1 MSIYLDEYTLGQE
14 FNTPAR
20 TFTGTDAVVFGCMT
34 GDLHPNHFDRE
45 KMARGQFGQRIT
57 HGLLGLSISHGLLF
71 QIDLLRDSSIAFL
84 GIEDWKF
91 EAPIFFDDT
100 IYCHVTV
107 ADIRP
112 SKSKPDRGVL
122 KLHFELINQHG
133 TVCQSGIQTLM
144 MWAHRPASEKT

>member
-20 TFTGTDAVVFGCMT
+20 TFTETDAVMFGCMT

-45 KMARGQFGQRIT
+45 KMAKSQFGQRIT
-57 HGLLGLSISHGLLF
+57 HGLMGLAISHGLLF

-91 EAPIFFDDT
+91 EAPIFFNDT

-107 ADIRP
+107 ADIHP

-122 KLHFELINQHG
+122 KLHFELINQDG
-133 TVCQSGIQTLM
+133 KICQSGIQTLM
-144 MWAHRPASEKT
+144 MWAHRPKLEN